1 MPALDGLHTSDEAYT
16 LVVGPG
22 NATLAAS
29 TVWGALRGLETF
41 YQLVVMT
48 SPPYLVHTGTVSD
61 RPRFAWRGLMLDT
74 ARHFFPVSFIK
85 QTLDG
90 MAANKLSVFHWHLTD
105 AESFPVVLP
114 SAPELADHGAYDLTE
129 ASYSLEDLR
138 AVVAHAR
145 LRGVCTPKS
154 AFQQLSRVAQST
166 APDRDSTL
174 RPLSFLS

>member
-1 MPALDGLHTSDEAYT
+1 
-16 LVVGPG
+16 
-22 NATLAAS
+22 
-29 TVWGALRGLETF
+29 
-41 YQLVVMT
+41 
-48 SPPYLVHTGTVSD
+48 
-61 RPRFAWRGLMLDT
+61 MLDT

-145 LRGVCTPKS
+145 LRGVCAPKS

-166 APDRDSTL
+166 TPDRDSTL
-174 RPLSFLS
+174 QPWSFLS